1 MFLVA
6 LTGGIASGKSTVCEL
21 LHQKGAYIIDSDQ
34 LAREVVSKG
43 NPAWRDIVD
52 HFGEKILAVDGEID
66 RPVLAD
72 VVFEQPEERAFLN
85 KVTHPRIFQLISERL
100 KLVEDETGGKG
111 IVVLDIPLLVEANAG
126 KMFDLTIVVD
136 APPRVQLERLR
147 EDRNCT
153 KEKALARINSQVP
166 RDERLQVADLVIE
179 NKGSMD
185 ELYREVDKAWEVIIE
200 RSGRD

>member
-1 MFLVA
+1 M
-6 LTGGIASGKSTVCEL
+6 
-21 LHQKGAYIIDSDQ
+21 HQKGAYIIDSDQ